1 MFQSVEDYLTQAVQ
15 AQSGAPLPA
24 IAMSQIAGGNEDPA
38 QSNHTDS
45 TLQAAAI
52 SQAHG
57 DNHSHADDPLF
68 GYPVPGA
75 SAPPAP
81 VYQGAGDFVDEF
93 HVQSCDNA
101 SESAGKSKISNA

>member
-1 MFQSVEDYLTQAVQ
+1 MFQSVGDYLTQAVQ

-24 IAMSQIAGGNEDPA
+24 IAMSQIAGGNEGLA
-38 QSNHTDS
+38 QSSRTDS

-57 DNHSHADDPLF
+57 DNHPHADDLLF
-68 GYPVPGA
+68 GSPVPGA

-81 VYQGAGDFVDEF
+81 VYQGARDFVDEF

-101 SESAGKSKISNA
+101 SESAGKSKISKA